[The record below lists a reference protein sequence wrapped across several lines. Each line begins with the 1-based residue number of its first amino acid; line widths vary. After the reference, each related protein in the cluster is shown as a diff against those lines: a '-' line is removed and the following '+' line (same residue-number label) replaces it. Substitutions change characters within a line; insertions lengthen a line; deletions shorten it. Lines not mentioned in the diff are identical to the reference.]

1 MINVLPGYTPR
12 HFFKKNNNMNTL
24 KKIIKDATTTIVD
37 VRSPWE
43 FEIDHVP
50 GAKNIPL
57 EEFPAKIDEFRSI
70 NNPIVL
76 YCRSGNRSGM
86 AVNIL
91 KQNGINNAYN
101 GGGLDELTFLLN

>member
-1 MINVLPGYTPR
+1 
-12 HFFKKNNNMNTL
+12 MNSI
-24 KKIIKDATTTIVD
+24 KEIIKNPATVIVD

-43 FEIDHVP
+43 FDTGHVT

-57 EEFPAKIDEFRSI
+57 EEVMYKVKELKEIQR
-70 NNPIVL
+70 PIVL

-91 KQNGINNAYN
+91 KQIGLTEVYN
-101 GGGLDELTFLLN
+101 GGGLGDMQFLLN

>member
-1 MINVLPGYTPR
+1 
-12 HFFKKNNNMNTL
+12 MNSI
-24 KKIIKDATTTIVD
+24 KEIIKNPATVIVD

-43 FEIDHVP
+43 FDTEHVT

-57 EEFPAKIDEFRSI
+57 EEVMYKVKELKEIQR
-70 NNPIVL
+70 PIVL

-91 KQNGINNAYN
+91 KQNGLTEVYN
-101 GGGLDELTFLLN
+101 GGGLGDMQFLLN

>member
-1 MINVLPGYTPR
+1 MSSIKEL
-12 HFFKKNNNMNTL
+12 
-24 KKIIKDATTTIVD
+24 IKDPETVIVD

-43 FEIDHVP
+43 FDTGHIT

-57 EEFPAKIDEFRSI
+57 EEVIYKAKELKAL
-70 NNPIVL
+70 NKPIVL

-91 KQNGINNAYN
+91 KQNGLVQVYN
-101 GGGLDELTFLLN
+101 GGGIGDMQFLLN

>member
-1 MINVLPGYTPR
+1 
-12 HFFKKNNNMNTL
+12 MNT
-24 KKIIKDATTTIVD
+24 IKELLRKPSTTIVD

-43 FEIDHVP
+43 FEMEHIP

-57 EEFPAKIDEFRSI
+57 EEVAAKIEEFKSI
-70 NNPIVL
+70 KHPVVL

-91 KQNGINNAYN
+91 KQNGMSEVYN
-101 GGGLDELTFLLN
+101 GGGISDLQIMLN

>member
-1 MINVLPGYTPR
+1 
-12 HFFKKNNNMNTL
+12 MNSI
-24 KKIIKDATTTIVD
+24 KEIIKNPATVIVD

-43 FEIDHVP
+43 FNTEHVT

-57 EEFPAKIDEFRSI
+57 EEVMYKVKELKEIQR
-70 NNPIVL
+70 PIVL

-91 KQNGINNAYN
+91 KQNGLTEVYN
-101 GGGLDELTFLLN
+101 GGGLGDMQFLLN

>member
-1 MINVLPGYTPR
+1 
-12 HFFKKNNNMNTL
+12 MNT
-24 KKIIKDATTTIVD
+24 IKELISNPSTVLVD

-43 FEIDHVP
+43 YEEEHIP

-57 EEFPAKIDEFRSI
+57 EEVPGKIAELKSY
-70 NNPIVL
+70 NCPLVL

-91 KQNGINNAYN
+91 KQNGVAEVYN
-101 GGGLDELTFLLN
+101 GGGLGDMQFLLN

>member
-1 MINVLPGYTPR
+1 
-12 HFFKKNNNMNTL
+12 MNTIKELL
-24 KKIIKDATTTIVD
+24 KNSSTILVD

-43 FEIDHVP
+43 YEMDHIP

-57 EEFPAKIDEFRSI
+57 EELVDKVEEVKNFKSPVI
-70 NNPIVL
+70 L

-91 KQNGINNAYN
+91 KQMGLVDIFN
-101 GGGLDELTFLLN
+101 GGGLYDLKNNLN

>member
-1 MINVLPGYTPR
+1 
-12 HFFKKNNNMNTL
+12 MNT
-24 KKIIKDATTTIVD
+24 IKELIKNPSTIVVD

-43 FEIDHVP
+43 YEMEHIP

-57 EEFPAKIDEFRSI
+57 EEVPNKVEEFKSFKS
-70 NNPIVL
+70 PVVL

-91 KQNGINNAYN
+91 KQNGVAEVYN
-101 GGGLDELTFLLN
+101 GGGLGDMQFLLN

>member
-1 MINVLPGYTPR
+1 
-12 HFFKKNNNMNTL
+12 MNTL
-24 KKIIKDATTTIVD
+24 KEIIKDATTTIVD

-43 FEIDHVP
+43 FEVDHVP

-57 EEFPAKIDEFRSI
+57 EEFSAKINEFRSI

-91 KQNGINNAYN
+91 KQNGITNAYN
-101 GGGLDELTFLLN
+101 GGGLDNLKFLLN